1 MSDGLSGVSTTL
13 LMALAG
19 VGAALLPI
27 LGEHD
32 GTQATTIVFALLG
45 LVPWALVAG
54 GVRLSSWLF
63 CGLALVPGALI
74 LVVGDNSGGMFP
86 LMLALVYLVWS
97 SPSLLP
103 AVVIVVVG
111 LAALVELTI
120 DKGSADDSGII
131 YFAGGLGISWMS
143 GALLRRQEA
152 LTAQVRAM
160 RDVEVE
166 RRAATERAHLAREVH
181 DVVAHSL
188 TVVMLNLTGARRALS
203 SDPAGADDAL
213 ARAEVVG
220 RDSLDSIRQVMDLLR
235 EPDAAAAPATLRLA
249 AVPRLVDGFRAAGL
263 DVALTM
269 PEVTPTM
276 EPSGELVVYRV
287 VQESLSNVLQHA
299 PARRPTSRWSPTRS
313 VSTITVRNGPAA
325 TVAVANGGR
334 RGLGTVGM
342 AERARAVGG
351 TFEAGADPTGGWLVT
366 AWLPVLAPAVRARRR
381 TTWLTRRRL
390 GGRCAWCSSTTS
402 SWCGLGSPSS
412 SPPSPASMSPRR
424 PPTASS
430 GSSPSPITAPT
441 SS

>member
-1 MSDGLSGVSTTL
+1 MPEEPISDGPGGVSTTL

-27 LGEHD
+27 FGEHD
-32 GTQATTIVFALLG
+32 GMRATTVVFALLG

-54 GVRLSSWLF
+54 GVRLSPWVF
-63 CGLALVPGALI
+63 CVLALVPGVLI
-74 LVVGDNSGGMFP
+74 VAVGDNSGGMFP

-103 AVVIVVVG
+103 PLVIVVAG
-111 LAALVELTI
+111 LAALTVLTI
-120 DKGSADDSGII
+120 DKASADDSGII

-203 SDPAGADDAL
+203 TDPAGADAAL

-220 RDSLDSIRQVMDLLR
+220 RDSLDSIRQVMELLR
-235 EPDAAAAPATLRLA
+235 EPEGGVAPAAPRLA
-249 AVPRLVDGFRAAGL
+249 ALPRLVDGFRAAGL

-269 PEVTPTM
+269 PEVAPAL

-299 PARRPTSRWSPTRS
+299 PGTAADVALAADPIGL
-313 VSTITVRNGPAA
+313 TITVRNGPVPTPA
-325 TVAVANGGR
+325 TTNGAR
-334 RGLGTVGM
+334 RGLGTLGM
-342 AERARAVGG
+342 AERVRAVGG
-351 TFEAGADPTGGWLVT
+351 TFEAGADTTGGWLVA
-366 AWLPVLAPAVRARRR
+366 AWLPVLAPAVPAAAGRR
-381 TTWLTRRRL
+381 
-390 GGRCAWCSSTTS
+390 G
-402 SWCGLGSPSS
+402 
-412 SPPSPASMSPRR
+412 
-424 PPTASS
+424 
-430 GSSPSPITAPT
+430 
-441 SS
+441 

>member
-1 MSDGLSGVSTTL
+1 MPEEPMSDGLTGVSTTL
-13 LMALAG
+13 LMALAA

-32 GTQATTIVFALLG
+32 GMQASTVVFALLG
-45 LVPWALVAG
+45 LVPWALVVG
-54 GVRLSSWLF
+54 GVRLSPWLF
-63 CGLALVPGALI
+63 CALALVPGVLI
-74 LVVGDNSGGMFP
+74 LAIGDNSGGMFP

-97 SPSLLP
+97 SPSLVP
-103 AVVIVVVG
+103 AAVIVVAG

-120 DKGSADDSGII
+120 DKGSADDSGIV

-203 SDPAGADDAL
+203 TDPAGADAAL

-263 DVALTM
+263 DVVLTM
-269 PEVTPTM
+269 PEVPPTM

-299 PARRPTSRWSPTRS
+299 PGAAADVALAADPIGL
-313 VSTITVRNGPAA
+313 TITVRNGPAP

-334 RGLGTVGM
+334 RGLGTLGM
-342 AERARAVGG
+342 AERVRAVGG
-351 TFEAGADPTGGWLVT
+351 TFEAGADAAGGWLVT
-366 AWLPVLAPAVRARRR
+366 AWLPVLAPAVPAPAGRR
-381 TTWLTRRRL
+381 
-390 GGRCAWCSSTTS
+390 G
-402 SWCGLGSPSS
+402 
-412 SPPSPASMSPRR
+412 
-424 PPTASS
+424 
-430 GSSPSPITAPT
+430 
-441 SS
+441 